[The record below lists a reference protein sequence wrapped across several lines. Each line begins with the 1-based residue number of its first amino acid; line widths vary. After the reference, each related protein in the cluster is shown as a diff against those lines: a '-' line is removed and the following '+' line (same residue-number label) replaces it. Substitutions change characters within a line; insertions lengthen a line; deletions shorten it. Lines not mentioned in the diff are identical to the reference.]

1 MRVPDNLAEL
11 SSDESIMMK
20 NEREYAAVAMILNQE
35 RLVIEKRSSNSD
47 DPWSGQFSLPGGHFS
62 KTDNCLK
69 ETAVRET
76 KEETGID
83 LSSDGICLGHFGPFV
98 PGNKLNL
105 DVFVYVFEI
114 SDSPILT
121 PSTEVEY
128 LKWVSLDELETVM
141 DRKETIFKIKE
152 GIIWGLTARIIQK
165 FIEMIE
171 SNTKEL

>member
-1 MRVPDNLAEL
+1 
-11 SSDESIMMK
+11 
-20 NEREYAAVAMILNQE
+20 
-35 RLVIEKRSSNSD
+35 
-47 DPWSGQFSLPGGHFS
+47 
-62 KTDNCLK
+62 
-69 ETAVRET
+69 
-76 KEETGID
+76 
-83 LSSDGICLGHFGPFV
+83 
-98 PGNKLNL
+98 LNL